1 VLNKVNLTFNKIE
14 LLTTIDS
21 TIKSICLDFAL
32 TTTAIV
38 PDQSVFELRSYI
50 NQLRDFRQKHNLSGM
65 YLDVKKQM

>member
-1 VLNKVNLTFNKIE
+1 MLNKVNLTFNKIE